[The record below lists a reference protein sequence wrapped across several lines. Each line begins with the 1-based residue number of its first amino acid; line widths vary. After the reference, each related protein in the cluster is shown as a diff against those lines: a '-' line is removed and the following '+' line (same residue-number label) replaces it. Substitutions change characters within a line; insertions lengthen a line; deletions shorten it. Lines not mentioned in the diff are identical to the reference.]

1 MSSSS
6 QTLFFEKQRY
16 NLRWLWLIYI
26 LLGAPLL
33 LMVIYSSYEQLF
45 VTDAYYAQPE
55 ASQWVLY
62 SLNSATLLILMVA
75 PFLIHS
81 LVLEIWIFPRQI
93 RVKLGIWYRREIDLE
108 DVKEVEALT
117 FDPVKQFTGRI
128 RQQRAWLEKKQNT
141 FSVRGRRAVKLV
153 LKNGMEILLGT
164 QRPEEMEKILKPLVQ
179 EQRL

>member
-45 VTDAYYAQPE
+45 VTNPYYEQPE
-55 ASQWVLY
+55 ASKWVLY
-62 SLNSATLLILMVA
+62 SLNSATLILLLVV

-81 LVLEIWIFPRQI
+81 LVLKIWIFPQLV
-93 RVKLGIWYRREIDLE
+93 RVKLGIWYRREIELE
-108 DVKEVEALT
+108 DIRQVEALT
-117 FDPVKQFTGRI
+117 FDPVKQFTGRV
-128 RQQRAWLEKKQNT
+128 RQKRAWLEKKQNT
-141 FSVRGRRAVKLV
+141 FSVRGRKAVKLV
-153 LKNGMEILLGT
+153 LKNGMEVLLGT